1 MASFSEWS
9 NNKKKNEGTQAIAQK
24 AETFSAWSNQKLGV
38 EDTQQNNYTSKNTG
52 FDRSGKSRDE
62 YDSGV
67 RQSYAAR
74 VSGKLT
80 EGEYNRSADTQQKY
94 GSYQNYLAG
103 ATADGKYYSQPEL
116 GRDTERLRNT
126 YTTYETATQKAQSAY
141 ETAVNR
147 LSEIEEQLEQMS
159 PLLSQLQQ
167 YYETGPS
174 ETTKYLYTAKVNEYN
189 SLADEYRELDGDL
202 PGLYSDY
209 ERSYG
214 KYSGALDA
222 YNTYQTGEQE
232 KYQSWKGTI
241 RTDEDAINAD
251 LTAAQ
256 ANVEQ
261 LQAQQQELYNQA
273 QQLMSKVS
281 SRQGGTNELM
291 QWSRQAQALRE
302 QAKAMDSRIAEAQ
315 SAADLLQEELTW
327 SDYYRYADL
336 KNAPDWAD
344 KSRYKSTK
352 TGEAEWS
359 SWAGTYTDTGYGDIL
374 YDYINGDEN
383 AQSMQALKDL
393 GGPGTLYAT
402 THDGWKDLPEDVVKI
417 FNYLYAQDTA
427 NGDTEHKAAYEYLDK
442 AASRGYTGIEATTY
456 GLLQGT
462 GLASASAAL
471 GSTLGDEESKARSDE
486 WYGQFLRDAERAKE
500 EHSAMYTAG
509 SIGGNLL
516 LMYAVGGAAGAAA
529 RTLGLGAGA
538 LSTQM
543 AMGALSF
550 AGANALQNAGAAATG
565 RMDTDDYLKGI
576 AVSGLQGMAGNLAGG
591 LMSSGMAG
599 LLWYKGLMTPFMEFV
614 RQTASGM
621 TNAAVNQAVGYV
633 AADEKPSSEEI
644 ASGLVTAFA
653 FSVLTGAIGAYQT
666 TQTQKANMKAACK
679 VIEQSY
685 RAMLSGTETMT
696 AEAKAQRAQFILKQ
710 TQSLRKSM
718 NSYYIAGQQKAVNS
732 LNVALDII
740 EQSMK
745 NYIAGYNAAPA
756 SVLLPGYLLPETAG
770 IGMLPE
776 TAGIG
781 MLPETAGIGMLP
793 TPADTQALKMT
804 APALTQQVEQGLQTA
819 IRQGLTQQPTR
830 QPTQAQTGT
839 LAAAAAQS
847 MAAQPEAQSPQ
858 RETSTQPI
866 ARQLMELG
874 EQPQTARKTAQN
886 IEAFLRGELTDG
898 QAVTELVSNPA
909 ATQVLQ
915 RMMTRQAEQTTPAA
929 QNTPKAAQSAVLPA
943 QRETTPER
951 PGMLPTAAEAESRTL
966 NNGTIEG
973 GASYG
978 TEQQGYDAADG
989 RTIQLPD
996 GNGGR
1001 ISGESAGGQSGI
1013 LAEGR
1018 PQRAAEQSRAA
1029 VERQNTGRALRL
1041 QKVSSRELG
1050 LENGTDA
1057 RTLTVLPEIEWDE
1070 GLRRTARRVTRE
1082 TGKAVT
1088 MVLGGIQIRTGGGIA
1103 GARGVYS
1110 DTGIILQADNFKLST
1125 DQIADHE
1132 IFHDYADS
1140 TPGLIQ
1146 SVEQAIVERYGRE
1159 EFDKILTTYIQKLR
1173 GVIDLPKNAAEAEI
1187 EDALLDVKNEVFA
1200 DAYAGINAFGAH
1212 AEKYRDTTRQTLAE
1226 RGVIASREN
1235 AAATDRRTGPPERF
1249 SVEETD
1255 DGRAV
1260 AVVDNDILSH
1270 IDTSAWDDT
1279 KKAQAK
1285 AAAKTALLAFKDGI
1299 QVNGITYKVNKTA
1312 RDEFTRS
1319 NDTERLYRRQP
1330 ETFADKMRAADVVD
1344 DVITA
1349 TTSWAND
1356 GMLKHPR
1363 TDNFV
1368 DFVHGDVL
1376 IQAGGNQYDAKT
1388 VVGIT
1393 ANGEYVFYDVVDM
1406 TPTAFQMKE
1415 EPSTAAA
1422 GKNAASAIQE
1432 SSSKDRV
1439 AQTGADVKRE
1449 DEEEMPGQPDPAA
1462 GVWDAA
1468 WNESANKDT
1477 AQSGTL
1483 AEAIASA
1490 QNDGAQAYTERTDAA
1505 AADAPAAPALKM
1517 TAPALTQQVEQGLQ
1531 TAIRQGLT
1539 QQAATDRRTG
1549 PPERFSIGEITGDDQ
1564 TSYGIG
1570 VHLDSTL
1577 LENLTPKEKT
1587 EMVKERVKELGGE
1600 VFTAYDSTGKAVDIS
1615 IAKPEER
1622 FKNRN
1627 GKTKPV
1633 NKDLTTKYSG
1643 SETKQESVVLLDEL
1657 IETAN
1662 FDASKVP
1669 AYSHDWLDNNG
1680 KNEWEYW
1687 TTYVQDKNGT
1697 IWEATLNVAN
1707 AADGRKILYDIG
1719 PIKKAGQSVKS
1730 DTSLLPTGPSGNSD
1744 ISTVKPIVADED
1756 EPVKT
1761 RLSIDEPAGQIKDY
1775 TAGGNEMQNT
1785 AASFRKTAVNDD
1797 PGQHTAA
1804 EQRLI
1809 EEYKAGAD
1817 RNLAAFIQQ
1826 VRGLQNR
1833 NYKNGIRQTIAT
1845 QTDNAVRKA
1854 LELTGVNTSGYK
1866 NIINGSSVQHID
1878 KRHGADGT
1886 ADHSMANIEDFARI
1900 GFVLD
1905 NFTDAR
1911 VLRAS
1916 ETDQET
1922 ARLARGWRNSDNTYA
1937 PLVQFSMPVN
1947 GTYYV
1952 VEAVPSSKAHVMAVI
1967 SAYMS
1972 SDAKKQQHP
1981 QSSAE
1986 TAGVPT
1992 ASVTSETPHELLD
2005 AVDNTVPQR
2014 GNAVKRMPLT
2024 QPDPAAGVWDAAWNE
2039 SINKD
2044 TARRGIA
2051 EGEPNAASPD
2061 GAALSDA
2068 QMPAQQE
2075 LEITAQPAAADTGET
2090 QIRTAETVADEI
2102 AAQLDP
2108 AAGEIAAQP
2117 GTLAEAIASAQL
2129 ELETSAEIS
2138 SDTYLD
2144 QDKQFVED
2152 PFDENGDLKKNVRY
2166 RSGDFK
2172 NYAYETDELG
2182 RIIKAVADD
2191 LRLKL
2196 SKGRYRHDPNSP
2208 GKELGDEAGHLFAD
2222 MFGGSPLKDNIVS
2235 QLKKVNRSDWAAL
2248 EQAWKKALLNGQE
2261 VRVAI
2266 DVLYSGNSLRP
2277 DGFMVQYTVDGVQH
2291 SAVKLTISNI

>member
-1 MASFSEWS
+1 MPIRQEKLNAI
-9 NNKKKNEGTQAIAQK
+9 EGYREYQQTSGTTGVSTSSSTGQK
-24 AETFSAWSNQKLGV
+24 AAKVKREKLNAISNYSAGGSI
-38 EDTQQNNYTSKNTG
+38 G

-147 LSEIEEQLEQMS
+147 LTEIEEQLEQMS

-167 YYETGPS
+167 YYETSPS
-174 ETTKYLYTAKVNEYN
+174 QMTEYLYTAKVNEYN

-256 ANVEQ
+256 AGVRQ
-261 LQAQQQELYNQA
+261 LQAQQQELYEQA
-273 QQLMSKVS
+273 QQLMNKVS

-315 SAADLLQEELTW
+315 SAVDLLQEELTW

-336 KNAPDWAD
+336 KNAPDWAE

-402 THDGWKDLPEDVVKI
+402 AHDGWKDLPEDVVKI

-529 RTLGLGAGA
+529 RTLGIGAGA

-653 FSVLTGAIGAYQT
+653 FSVLTGAIGTYQT

-679 VIEQSY
+679 VIEQGY

-696 AEAKAQRAQFILKQ
+696 AEAKAQRAQFILEK

-718 NSYYIAGQQKAVNS
+718 NSYYIAGQQQAVNR

-745 NYIAGYNAAPA
+745 NCIAGYNAAPA

-793 TPADTQALKMT
+793 APADAPALKMT

-819 IRQGLTQQPTR
+819 IRQGLTQQTTR

-847 MAAQPEAQSPQ
+847 MAAQPDPAAGVWDAAWDES
-858 RETSTQPI
+858 I
-866 ARQLMELG
+866 N
-874 EQPQTARKTAQN
+874 KDTAQPGTLA
-886 IEAFLRGELTDG
+886 EAIASAQNDGAQAYTERTD
-898 QAVTELVSNPA
+898 AAAADAPA
-909 ATQVLQ
+909 APALTQQVEQGLQ
-915 RMMTRQAEQTTPAA
+915 AAIRQGLTRQPTQAQTGTLAA
-929 QNTPKAAQSAVLPA
+929 AAAQSMAA
-943 QRETTPER
+943 QP
-951 PGMLPTAAEAESRTL
+951 EAESRTL

-1088 MVLGGIQIRTGGGIA
+1088 MVLGGIQIRTSGGGIA

-1187 EDALLDVKNEVFA
+1187 GDALLDVKNEVFA

-1235 AAATDRRTGPPERF
+1235 AAATDRRRGPPERF

-1344 DVITA
+1344 DIITA

-1449 DEEEMPGQPDPAA
+1449 DEEEMPTQPDPAA

-1468 WNESANKDT
+1468 WDESANKNT

-1490 QNDGAQAYTERTDAA
+1490 QNDGAQMYTERTDAA
-1505 AADAPAAPALKM
+1505 GADAPAAPALKM

-1549 PPERFSIGEITGDDQ
+1549 PSER
-1564 TSYGIG
+1564 
-1570 VHLDSTL
+1570 
-1577 LENLTPKEKT
+1577 
-1587 EMVKERVKELGGE
+1587 
-1600 VFTAYDSTGKAVDIS
+1600 
-1615 IAKPEER
+1615 
-1622 FKNRN
+1622 
-1627 GKTKPV
+1627 
-1633 NKDLTTKYSG
+1633 
-1643 SETKQESVVLLDEL
+1643 
-1657 IETAN
+1657 
-1662 FDASKVP
+1662 
-1669 AYSHDWLDNNG
+1669 
-1680 KNEWEYW
+1680 
-1687 TTYVQDKNGT
+1687 
-1697 IWEATLNVAN
+1697 
-1707 AADGRKILYDIG
+1707 
-1719 PIKKAGQSVKS
+1719 
-1730 DTSLLPTGPSGNSD
+1730 
-1744 ISTVKPIVADED
+1744 
-1756 EPVKT
+1756 
-1761 RLSIDEPAGQIKDY
+1761 
-1775 TAGGNEMQNT
+1775 NEMQNT

-2005 AVDNTVPQR
+2005 AVGNTVPQR
-2014 GNAVKRMPLT
+2014 GNAVKRMPLA
-2024 QPDPAAGVWDAAWNE
+2024 QPDPAAGVWDAAWDE
-2039 SINKD
+2039 SINKN

-2075 LEITAQPAAADTGET
+2075 LEVPARTAAADTGEA

-2277 DGFMVQYTVDGVQH
+2277 DGFMVQYTIDGVQH